1 MTSANKTVDKNK
13 YIYAYYMNTG
23 ELYEIDG
30 MKMLGRYADIG
41 DLIGYEVKSWKPSK
55 VNRLLDNLVIDKNGS
70 SVYLGMK
77 L

>member
-13 YIYAYYMNTG
+13 YIYVYYMNTG

-30 MKMLGRYADIG
+30 MKILGRYADIS

-70 SVYLGMK
+70 SVYLAMK